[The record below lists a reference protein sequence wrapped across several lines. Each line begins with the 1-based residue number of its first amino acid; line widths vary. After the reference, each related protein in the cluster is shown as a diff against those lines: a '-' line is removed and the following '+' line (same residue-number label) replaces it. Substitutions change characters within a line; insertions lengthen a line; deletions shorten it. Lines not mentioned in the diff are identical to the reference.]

1 MGRGGVKRN
10 GGGPRALQLA
20 GTYRPDRHGWVHGS
34 GVRGPDVCD
43 VRADA
48 YAGRRY
54 GPVGG
59 NVPDDVGAAR
69 GVNDLRAARSAHRL
83 YLGTLLRLN
92 LSSTTERSDDIT
104 ITRTGT
110 AARDRRAVNFRVCRS
125 RMASRVCRCR
135 RTAGSVMGVRATIGS
150 AATTTD
156 QRLAQLVDE
165 VRLLR
170 AAIEPHAR
178 PAQRSVAK
186 IAIVSRDC
194 SR

>member
-1 MGRGGVKRN
+1 MTSRSHEPGL
-10 GGGPRALQLA
+10 PRAIVALLTFGFA
-20 GTYRPDRHGWVHGS
+20 DREW
-34 GVRGPDVCD
+34 
-43 VRADA
+43 
-48 YAGRRY
+48 RR
-54 GPVGG
+54 
-59 NVPDDVGAAR
+59 
-69 GVNDLRAARSAHRL
+69 
-83 YLGTLLRLN
+83 
-92 LSSTTERSDDIT
+92 E
-104 ITRTGT
+104 
-110 AARDRRAVNFRVCRS
+110 
-125 RMASRVCRCR
+125 CRCR

>member
-1 MGRGGVKRN
+1 
-10 GGGPRALQLA
+10 
-20 GTYRPDRHGWVHGS
+20 
-34 GVRGPDVCD
+34 
-43 VRADA
+43 
-48 YAGRRY
+48 
-54 GPVGG
+54 
-59 NVPDDVGAAR
+59 
-69 GVNDLRAARSAHRL
+69 
-83 YLGTLLRLN
+83 
-92 LSSTTERSDDIT
+92 
-104 ITRTGT
+104 
-110 AARDRRAVNFRVCRS
+110 
-125 RMASRVCRCR
+125 
-135 RTAGSVMGVRATIGS
+135 MGVRATIGS